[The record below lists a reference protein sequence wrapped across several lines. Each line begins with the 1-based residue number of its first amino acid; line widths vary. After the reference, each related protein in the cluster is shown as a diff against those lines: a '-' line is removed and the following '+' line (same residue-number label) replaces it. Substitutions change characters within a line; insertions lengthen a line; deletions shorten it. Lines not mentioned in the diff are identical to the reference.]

1 MPLLMVAIFITVQFS
16 LLYLGNQ
23 VVSSAA
29 RQAARVA
36 RTTGDTD
43 MAEAKGKGYAD
54 SVGHGLVENVRVIVT
69 DEPNGTPW
77 PDIKVVVSG
86 EALQLV
92 PGVEF
97 GQVTKT
103 VQGPSES
110 FRPDG
115 P

>member
-1 MPLLMVAIFITVQFS
+1 MPLLMTAIFITVQFS

-36 RTTGDTD
+36 RTTDD
-43 MAEAKGKGYAD
+43 PAMAEAKGRDYANR
-54 SVGHGLVENVRVIVT
+54 VGHGLVDNITVNVTNV
-69 DEPNGTPW
+69 PNGTPW

-86 EALQLV
+86 QALQLV
-92 PGVEF
+92 PKVDVGK
-97 GQVTKT
+97 VTKT

-110 FRPDG
+110 FRLDTP
-115 P
+115 